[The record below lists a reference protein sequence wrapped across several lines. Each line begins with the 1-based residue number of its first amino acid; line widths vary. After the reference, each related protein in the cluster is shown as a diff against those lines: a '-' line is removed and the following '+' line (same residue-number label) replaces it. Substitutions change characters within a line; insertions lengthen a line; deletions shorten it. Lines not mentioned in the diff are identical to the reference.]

1 MEIRQPNPA
10 EEAAL
15 SQAAHLFES
24 PATGDKNFWAGFQ
37 DFGPGTQRMRL
48 MAELEGHVLG
58 HLQGAFANGSGVLE
72 EFCVSTDHGRA
83 EVSQAL
89 MEIFEVYCLRMG
101 CETILAHGGINEQLV
116 KSRGFVFF
124 GSIYLKPLQDG
135 KRLADKPAAAMKQA
149 AKAVAQSKHKRASAS
164 RNKSKSA
171 KKTKG
176 GREA

>member
-15 SQAAHLFES
+15 KQAAHLFES
-24 PATGDKNFWAGFQ
+24 PAAGDKNFWAGFQ

-48 MAELEGHVLG
+48 VAEIDGHVLG
-58 HLQGAFANGSGVLE
+58 HLQGAFANGSGVVE
-72 EFCVSTDHGRA
+72 EFCVSTDDGRA

-89 MEIFEVYCLRMG
+89 MEVFEVHCLRMN
-101 CETILAHGGINEQLV
+101 CETILAQSGIDEQLV

-135 KRLADKPAAAMKQA
+135 ASPARKPGAKAKPAHK
-149 AKAVAQSKHKRASAS
+149 AQSGSTAKRVPSVQ
-164 RNKSKSA
+164 SKKRSS
-171 KKTKG
+171 KKTD
-176 GREA
+176 RNRPR